1 MTTTTLTNV
10 ERLAQ
15 LTIATGERQATMQGV
30 IVAMISNPATR
41 DEVLRAAELVAHA
54 LAADAKQRNACLS
67 VLRVQLGR
75 AQDKAKLPRQSFK
88 LVGNVALWKSAT
100 DKPAVDYL
108 AKIGEAIAA
117 AVAAGQ
123 LTEAKAAAMLEAMN
137 AAEQVVLEIVQ
148 TQTDRPRR
156 KRAA

>member
-1 MTTTTLTNV
+1 MTAISNV
-10 ERLAQ
+10 EKLAQ
-15 LTIATGERQATMQGV
+15 LAIATGERQATMQGV

-54 LAADAKQRNACLS
+54 LAADAKQRNTCLS
-67 VLRVQLGR
+67 VLRMQLGR

-88 LVGNVALWKSAT
+88 MVGTVALWKSPSE
-100 DKPAVDYL
+100 KPEVDYL
-108 AKIGEAIAA
+108 AKIGEAIAT

-123 LTEAKAAAMLEAMN
+123 LTEVKAAAMLEAMN
-137 AAEQVVLEIVQ
+137 AAEPVVLEVVQ

>member
-1 MTTTTLTNV
+1 MTNTTLTNV

-15 LTIATGERQATMQGV
+15 LTIATGERQSTMQGV

-41 DEVLRAAELVAHA
+41 DEVLRAAELVAIA
-54 LAADAKQRNACLS
+54 LHADAKQRNACLS

-75 AQDKAKLPRQSFK
+75 AQDKVKAPRQSFK
-88 LVGNVALWKSAT
+88 LVGHVALWKAQNE
-100 DKPAVDYL
+100 KPEVDYL
-108 AKIGEAIAA
+108 AKVAEAIAT

-123 LTEAKAAAMLEAMN
+123 LTEAKAAAMLDAMN
-137 AAEQVVLEIVQ
+137 AAEPVVLEVVQ
-148 TQTDRPRR
+148 TRTDRPRR

>member
-1 MTTTTLTNV
+1 MTAISNV

-30 IVAMISNPATR
+30 IVAMITNPATR

-54 LAADAKQRNACLS
+54 LAGDAKQRNACLS

-75 AQDKAKLPRQSFK
+75 AQDKVKAPRQSFK
-88 LVGNVALWKSAT
+88 LVGNVALWKSPSE
-100 DKPAVDYL
+100 KPEVDYL
-108 AKIGEAIAA
+108 AKVGEAIAA

-123 LTEAKAAAMLEAMN
+123 LTEDKAAAMLNAMN
-137 AAEQVVLEIVQ
+137 AAEPVVLEVVQ

>member
-1 MTTTTLTNV
+1 MTAISNV
-10 ERLAQ
+10 EKLAQ
-15 LTIATGERQATMQGV
+15 LAIATGERQATMQGV
-30 IVAMISNPATR
+30 IVAMITSPATR

-88 LVGNVALWKSAT
+88 MVGSVALWKPAKT
-100 DKPAVDYL
+100 DAPAVDYL
-108 AKIGEAIAA
+108 AKVMGAIAE

-123 LTEAKAAAMLEAMN
+123 LTEAKGAAMLEAMN
-137 AAEQVVLEIVQ
+137 AADPVILEVVQ